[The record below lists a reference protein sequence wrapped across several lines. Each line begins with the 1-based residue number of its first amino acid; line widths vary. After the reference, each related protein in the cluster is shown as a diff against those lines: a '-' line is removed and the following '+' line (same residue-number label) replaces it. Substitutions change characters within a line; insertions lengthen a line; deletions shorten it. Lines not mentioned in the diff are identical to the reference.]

1 MSGRMDDPENQAAR
15 VFVGGVAPDTEEQ
28 LLIERFSKYGNVK
41 GTVVDKLLAGS
52 LYTNTNK
59 DETLL

>member
-41 GTVVDKLLAGS
+41 GMLIDKWLVGLF
-52 LYTNTNK
+52 LYK
-59 DETLL
+59 H